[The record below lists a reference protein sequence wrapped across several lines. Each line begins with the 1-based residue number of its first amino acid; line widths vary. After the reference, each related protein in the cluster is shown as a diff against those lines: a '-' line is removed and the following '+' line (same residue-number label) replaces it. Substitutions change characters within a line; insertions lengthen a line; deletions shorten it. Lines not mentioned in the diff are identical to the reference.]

1 MENNGETLFDIS
13 KNYDQPIFV
22 GEGSF
27 EKNYQYCMR
36 LKNKSSDILIR
47 RFVLADGR
55 QCAVVC
61 VDGMA
66 NKQLVEQDVILASR
80 RFAAQSDENKFS
92 TADSISQMFG
102 SSELRIEKSLSKGFI
117 SALTGDV
124 LVIVEGCSEAFVLGY
139 RAVNSR
145 SVSESPNEGNIRGP
159 HEAFTENIRFNTAL
173 IRRRIADP
181 NLTIEHL
188 QVGRRS
194 HTTVALCYINGLTN
208 PNLIDSTRN
217 KINAID
223 IDVIND
229 SGELEQLIEDQP
241 SNLFPQSGGSEL
253 SDNAAAA
260 LSAGRIV
267 LLVNGSPYALFLP
280 ATLASLMKTPE
291 DDYQRWTISSFV
303 RILRWVALIIALI
316 GPAFYVAVIAYNP
329 GLLPTELLIISA
341 KNRSNVPFSAVT
353 EVLILE
359 ISLEILREAAI
370 RMPKNVGTA
379 LSIVGGIIIGDAA
392 IQAGLIS
399 PLLIIIIG
407 ITTMSSF
414 ALPSYPLASSFRL
427 LKYLILF
434 CASILGILGLAVGI
448 ILTVT
453 LIASTQA
460 YGARFSS
467 PFMPLQRSDTT
478 ESLIELPVR
487 KRTRRPAYCD
497 PIDIIRADMG
507 DESNEHI

>member
-1 MENNGETLFDIS
+1 MENSGKTLFDIS
-13 KNYDQPIFV
+13 KDYDQPVFI
-22 GEGSF
+22 GENNF
-27 EKNYQYCMR
+27 EKNYEYCAK

-47 RFVLADGR
+47 KFTLADGKR
-55 QCAVVC
+55 CAVVS

-80 RFAAQSDENKFS
+80 RFSHTSDENKFNI
-92 TADSISQMFG
+92 ADRVSQMFG
-102 SSELRIEKSLSKGFI
+102 SSELTVEKSLSNGFI

-124 LVIVEGCSEAFVLGY
+124 LVIIEDCPEVYVLGY

-145 SVSESPNEGNIRGP
+145 SVSESPNESSIRGP

-173 IRRRIADP
+173 IRRRVADP

-188 QVGRRS
+188 RVGRRS
-194 HTTVALCYINGLTN
+194 HTTVGLCYINGLTN
-208 PNLIDSTRN
+208 PEIVNSIREQ
-217 KINAID
+217 INRID
-223 IDVIND
+223 IDILND
-229 SGELEQLIEDQP
+229 SGELEQLLENQP
-241 SNLFPQSGGSEL
+241 SNIFPQCGGSEL
-253 SDNAAAA
+253 SDNAASA
-260 LSAGRIV
+260 LCSGRVVI
-267 LLVNGSPYALFLP
+267 LVNGSPYALFLP
-280 ATLASLMKTPE
+280 VTLASLMKAPE
-291 DDYQRWTISSFV
+291 DDYQRWSVASFV
-303 RILRWVALIIALI
+303 RILRWAALIIALI

-359 ISLEILREAAI
+359 LALEVLREAAI

-407 ITTMSSF
+407 ITTMASF
-414 ALPSYPLASSFRL
+414 SIPSYSLASSFRL
-427 LKYLILF
+427 LKYFILAL
-434 CASILGILGLAVGI
+434 ASILGVLGLSVGI

-453 LIASTQA
+453 LLASTQS
-460 YGARFSS
+460 YGARFTS
-467 PFMPLQRSDTT
+467 PFMPLQRSDTAD
-478 ESLIELPVR
+478 SLIELPIR

-497 PIDIIRADMG
+497 PLDMIRADLG
-507 DESNEHI
+507 DE